1 MESSN
6 SEVLRHDA
14 QQYSFEGKDSNMK
27 NGKLQ
32 IGLIGIGGIA
42 NQKHMPSLS
51 QMKDL
56 CELVAFCDIIKERA
70 EAGAKEFG
78 APGAKVYTDY
88 KELLADDS
96 IDVVHVLTPN
106 VAHAQIVVD
115 AFAAGKHVLCE
126 KPMSHSSSEAQ
137 RMIDA

>member
-1 MESSN
+1 
-6 SEVLRHDA
+6 
-14 QQYSFEGKDSNMK
+14 MK

-70 EAGAKEFG
+70 EAGAKEVG
-78 APGAKVYTDY
+78 APGAKVYPCADTQCGSRADRGGRLCRRQACALR
-88 KELLADDS
+88 EAHVPFLLRGPADD
-96 IDVVHVLTPN
+96 
-106 VAHAQIVVD
+106 
-115 AFAAGKHVLCE
+115 
-126 KPMSHSSSEAQ
+126 
-137 RMIDA
+137 

>member
-1 MESSN
+1 
-6 SEVLRHDA
+6 
-14 QQYSFEGKDSNMK
+14 MK

-115 AFAAGKHVLCE
+115 AFAVCWIYTRGTGGDTFCGRFGSDRVRISTVC
-126 KPMSHSSSEAQ
+126 
-137 RMIDA
+137 